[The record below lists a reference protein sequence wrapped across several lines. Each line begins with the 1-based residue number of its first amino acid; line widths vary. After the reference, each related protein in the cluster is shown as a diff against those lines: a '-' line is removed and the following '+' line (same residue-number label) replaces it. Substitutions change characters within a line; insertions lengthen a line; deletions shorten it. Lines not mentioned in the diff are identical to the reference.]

1 MYLNFGV
8 PLALTII
15 GIGFVALM
23 FGLQKLLA
31 PQNPYDRKLI
41 PYECGEPPTGRAW
54 INFNVRFYLIALIF
68 VVFEVEVAFVY
79 PVAAVYLDWVRSGRR
94 WYALSEI
101 LVFLLILFV
110 GLVYVWVNHDLGG
123 VNRVP
128 VETVGFFLMPLLT
141 TLPEHVLSTIPDA
154 IQKRLRHSARA
165 TVLED

>member
-15 GIGFVALM
+15 GIAFVALM

-31 PQNPYDRKLI
+31 PQNPYDRKLT

-79 PVAAVYLDWVRSGRR
+79 PIAAVYLDWIRR
-94 WYALSEI
+94 GQRLYVLSEMLIFLGI
-101 LVFLLILFV
+101 LAV
-110 GLVYVWVNHDLGG
+110 GLIYVWIKHDLEWLKK
-123 VNRVP
+123 VP
-128 VETVGFFLMPLLT
+128 E
-141 TLPEHVLSTIPDA
+141 
-154 IQKRLRHSARA
+154 
-165 TVLED
+165 